1 MAWSLRG
8 GLETP
13 GILLPLHSQC
23 LSGDVNS
30 GTCVPV
36 TSALLTEL
44 SSPATRFF
52 FSLKKAEQYKGKS

>member
-52 FSLKKAEQYKGKS
+52 FFFKES